1 MAMAG
6 RLGRWL
12 ARRVRWA
19 GSSSSSSGSSEQAAV
34 PKLSKEYR
42 WLRLLA
48 WARAR
53 DGGARFDIRRGPRV
67 RRLCP
72 LSLPASAL
80 YTLCPALQALNRVFG
95 APAASRYLDG
105 RRSSCEALGRQD
117 PKGDFGPAA
126 LRAAPAAPVAPAS
139 SVSGWTS
146 TDPASSARSLELD
159 LQDCKIQQEPKASR
173 RPRRS

>member
-117 PKGDFGPAA
+117 PKGGFWPGGSQGG
-126 LRAAPAAPVAPAS
+126 S
-139 SVSGWTS
+139 SSSGG
-146 TDPASSARSLELD
+146 SSIIRFRVDVDRPGLLSE
-159 LQDCKIQQEPKASR
+159 EP
-173 RPRRS
+173 